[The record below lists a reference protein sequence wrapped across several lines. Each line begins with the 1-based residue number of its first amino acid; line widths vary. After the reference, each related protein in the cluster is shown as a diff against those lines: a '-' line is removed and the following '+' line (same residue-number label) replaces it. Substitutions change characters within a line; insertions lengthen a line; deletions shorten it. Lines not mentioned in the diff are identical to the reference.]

1 MNRQAAMMASILAV
15 TLVVSGCNQET
26 EAPAPVRPVLS
37 TVVELT
43 LPASTVAVG
52 TIEPRYTTNMGFRV
66 LGRLI
71 ARPVNVGDLVEEGQT
86 FAAIDPTTFE
96 LAVQSA
102 RAELSRSKARLANAS
117 ATEERKRTLIVSDS
131 TTKASL
137 DDAEYAR
144 AGAQASVAGAQAN
157 LTKALEQLSY
167 ARLKAEFAGVVTA
180 VSADVGQVV
189 SPGQTVI
196 TVARPEAREAVVDV
210 GSDFPGALQVG
221 LPFTV
226 SLQLLPAIEVEGR
239 IREIAPQADDATRM
253 RRIRIALIDP
263 PPSFRLGSTVT
274 ARLSNLQNEVLRVP
288 TSAVLTKDG
297 DTFVWVVDPA
307 ASTVSLRKVALSAD
321 ASGMRVNS
329 GLAAGTRIVTAGI
342 HSLKQGQQV
351 RNRRGRSA
359 MSSFNLSDWA
369 LKHRSLVWY
378 FMLAFMVAGLFA
390 YLQLGRREDPD
401 FTIKTMV
408 IQAQWP
414 GASAEE
420 VTRQVTDRIEK
431 KLEELESLDYTKSVT
446 VAGQTTVFVYLRD
459 STKASDVAPTWARV
473 RNMIADIKADLPQGV
488 IGPGFNDRFGDVFG
502 NIYAFTS
509 DGLSLRQLRDQVEDI
524 RAKILTVPNVGKVDI
539 LGAQDEVIYLEF
551 STRKI
556 AALGIDSRSIMSSLQ
571 AQNAVTAS
579 GVFQE
584 GPERISVRVSGE
596 FASEASLKAINLR
609 INDRFFPLTDVA
621 TITRG
626 YADPPTTLF
635 RFNGQPAIALAI
647 GMKSGANL
655 LKFGEALKEEM
666 SKIVTD
672 LPMGVGVHL
681 VADQPVVVE
690 HAVSGFTEALF
701 EAIVIVLGI
710 SFISLGLRAGLV
722 VAIAIPLVLAI
733 TFVAMAATG
742 ISLQRISLGALI
754 IALGLLVD
762 DAMIAVEMM
771 VARLEVGD
779 PLPKAATYVY
789 TSTAFPMLTGT
800 LVTVAG
806 FIPIGLNSSN
816 AGEYTFTLFVVI
828 AVSLIVSW
836 IVAVLFTPL
845 LGVTILPAKMKGHH
859 EFKGRLARMFS
870 RLLAVCMRH
879 RWITIGVTV
888 AAFVLALFGMQFVQQ
903 QFFPSS
909 DRDELIVD
917 WNLPQN
923 ASIAETNAQIAR
935 FEREQLQGNDA
946 VDHWSTYVGT
956 GAPRFV
962 LSFDLQT
969 ANTWFGQIVIV
980 AKGGIKVRDRVKEQF
995 ESYLRTTF
1003 PGTDTFVKLLEVG
1016 PPVGRPVQYRLS
1028 GPNIAKVKEL
1038 SESLAAI
1045 VRSNPHLNN
1054 VVFNWM
1060 EPARVVKVDVLQ
1072 DKARQLGVSSEDIA
1086 TTLNSVLNGTSIT
1099 QVRDSIYL
1107 INVVDRAT
1115 APERASIETLRDLQ
1129 LIGLGGQS
1137 VPLGAVANIRYEI
1150 EQPTIWRR
1158 SRLPTITLQASI
1170 RDDVQP
1176 NTVGEQLAPRV
1187 ADFEKRLPSG
1197 YSVVVGGSVEESAK
1211 SQGPIKAVLPLML
1224 FIMATILMIQLQSFS
1239 RLFLVWAVAPL
1250 ALIGVVLALLP
1261 SGAPLGFVAILGVL
1275 ALIGILIRNS
1285 VILIVQIE
1293 ELRKEGRPA
1302 WEAVVEATEHQFRP
1316 IMLTAAAASLALI
1329 PIAREIFWGPM
1340 AYAMMGGI
1348 IVGTLLTLL
1357 FLPALYVAWFRIKQP
1372 DQAPCSKVAK
1382 LSSGPNCSMEE
1393 RLLEQTQ

>member
-1 MNRQAAMMASILAV
+1 
-15 TLVVSGCNQET
+15 
-26 EAPAPVRPVLS
+26 
-37 TVVELT
+37 
-43 LPASTVAVG
+43 
-52 TIEPRYTTNMGFRV
+52 
-66 LGRLI
+66 
-71 ARPVNVGDLVEEGQT
+71 
-86 FAAIDPTTFE
+86 
-96 LAVQSA
+96 
-102 RAELSRSKARLANAS
+102 
-117 ATEERKRTLIVSDS
+117 
-131 TTKASL
+131 
-137 DDAEYAR
+137 
-144 AGAQASVAGAQAN
+144 
-157 LTKALEQLSY
+157 
-167 ARLKAEFAGVVTA
+167 
-180 VSADVGQVV
+180 
-189 SPGQTVI
+189 
-196 TVARPEAREAVVDV
+196 
-210 GSDFPGALQVG
+210 
-221 LPFTV
+221 
-226 SLQLLPAIEVEGR
+226 
-239 IREIAPQADDATRM
+239 M
-253 RRIRIALIDP
+253 R
-263 PPSFRLGSTVT
+263 
-274 ARLSNLQNEVLRVP
+274 
-288 TSAVLTKDG
+288 
-297 DTFVWVVDPA
+297 
-307 ASTVSLRKVALSAD
+307 
-321 ASGMRVNS
+321 
-329 GLAAGTRIVTAGI
+329 
-342 HSLKQGQQV
+342 
-351 RNRRGRSA
+351 
-359 MSSFNLSDWA
+359 SFNLSDWA

-378 FMLAFMVAGLFA
+378 FMIAFMVAGFFA
-390 YLQLGRREDPD
+390 YLQLGRQEDPD

-431 KLEELESLDYTKSVT
+431 KLEELETLDYTKSVT

-459 STKASDVAPTWARV
+459 STKASEVAPTWARV

-502 NIYAFTS
+502 NVYAFTS
-509 DGLSLRQLRDQVEDI
+509 DGLSLRQLRDQGEDI

-556 AALGIDSRSIMSSLQ
+556 AALGIDSRSIMSALQ

-596 FASEASLKAINLR
+596 FASETSLKAINLR
-609 INDRFFPLTDVA
+609 INNRFFPLTDVA

-626 YADPPTTLF
+626 YVDPPTTLF
-635 RFNGQPAIALAI
+635 RFNGQPAIAIAI

-655 LKFGEALKEEM
+655 LTFGEALKEEM
-666 SKIVTD
+666 SKIVAD

-701 EAIVIVLGI
+701 EAIVIVLVI

-733 TFVAMAATG
+733 TFVVMAVTG

-779 PLPKAATYVY
+779 SLPKAATYVF

-816 AGEYTFTLFVVI
+816 AGEFTFTLFVVI

-859 EFKGRLARMFS
+859 EAKGRFS
-870 RLLAVCMRH
+870 QIFTHLLVVCMHH

-888 AAFVLALFGMQFVQQ
+888 AAFLLALFGMQFVQQ

-909 DRDELIVD
+909 DRDELVID

-923 ASIAETNAQIAR
+923 ASITETNAQMAR
-935 FEREQLQGNDA
+935 FEREQLQGNGS

-969 ANTWFGQIVIV
+969 ANTWFGQIVV
-980 AKGGIKVRDRVKEQF
+980 VTKGGIKARDRVKEQF

-1045 VRSNPHLNN
+1045 VRSNAHLNN

-1086 TTLNSVLNGTSIT
+1086 TTLNSVLNGTSVT

-1137 VPLGAVANIRYEI
+1137 VPLGAVATLRYEI

-1170 RDDVQP
+1170 RDDVQA
-1176 NTVGEQLAPRV
+1176 NTVAEQLAPRV
-1187 ADFEKRLPSG
+1187 ADFAKRLPSG
-1197 YSVVVGGSVEESAK
+1197 YSVAVGGSVEESAK
-1211 SQGPIKAVLPLML
+1211 SQGPIKAVIPLML
-1224 FIMATILMIQLQSFS
+1224 FVMATILMIQLQSFS
-1239 RLFLVWAVAPL
+1239 RLFLVCAVAPL
-1250 ALIGVVLALLP
+1250 ALVGVVLALLP

-1293 ELRKEGRPA
+1293 HLKEEGRPA
-1302 WEAVVEATEHQFRP
+1302 WDAVVEATQHRMRP
-1316 IMLTAAAASLALI
+1316 ILLTAAAASLGLM

-1372 DQAPCSKVAK
+1372 DQAPCSKVAE
-1382 LSSGPNCSMEE
+1382 LPSWPNSSMEE